1 MNDALPRRF
10 GRVRI
15 RFLDAL
21 WYVVVTALALALL
34 LPFLWMIVTSLKS
47 QSEVFAYPPTW
58 IPKQI
63 IWQNYL
69 KVWEEAPF
77 ARYFLNST
85 IVAVAVTAGQ
95 LVSCVL
101 AAFAFARMQFKGKNT
116 MFLVFLST
124 TMISTQVTLVPSY
137 MIIKTLDWVDQYP
150 ALIVPF
156 LANAFGV
163 FLIRQYFR
171 TIPREL
177 EEAARLDGCGRL
189 RFLTTILLPLS
200 TPILASQALFAF
212 LGNWNS
218 YLWPLIVTNQ
228 DTMRTLQIGLRYF
241 VNGEGATQWNVYMAA
256 AVIVSIPVIL
266 LYFLVQKT
274 FVESMASTGLKD
286 I

>member
-1 MNDALPRRF
+1 MNEALPRPRL
-10 GRVRI
+10 RI

-21 WYVVVTALALALL
+21 WYLVVTALALAVL
-34 LPFLWMIVTSLKS
+34 LPFLWMIVTSLKG

-58 IPKQI
+58 IPRQLN
-63 IWQNYL
+63 WQNYL

-85 IVAVAVTAGQ
+85 FVAVVVTAGQ
-95 LVSCVL
+95 LTSCVL

-137 MIIKTLDWVDQYP
+137 MIIKTFDWVDRYP

-189 RFLTTILLPLS
+189 RFLTQILLPLS
-200 TPILASQALFAF
+200 TPILSSQALFAF

-218 YLWPLIVTNQ
+218 YLWPLIVTNR
-228 DTMRTLQIGLRYF
+228 DEMRTVQIGLRYF

-256 AVIVSIPVIL
+256 AVVVSIPVIL